1 MTLVSVI
8 IPVYNVEKYMR
19 RCIDSIINQTY
30 TNLEIILVDD
40 GASDRSGKI
49 CDEYAQMDHRI
60 KVLHKEN
67 GGLASARNA
76 GIQIATGEYISYVDS
91 DDWVETE
98 FIEVLLKGCQDNNA
112 KMSICRYRECFDE
125 SESKFVE
132 KSNTIIWTGKSAV
145 RHRIEDESTYGI
157 STSAWNKLYSA
168 KLIEEMR
175 FPEGKYYED
184 SVYAMEAMLKS
195 DKVAYTNSVLY
206 NYRCNRKGS
215 IMNEGFNARIITD
228 ELPLMAER
236 NALIRKYGLGDIAD
250 LVDRNYCIRV
260 IEVCRQLYNDR
271 NIENKDDL
279 YTCCKLYFREV
290 YKRCGHSEF
299 KGIDL
304 LKAAL
309 FKSNIKVCC
318 WSMNWLQRKHN

>member
-112 KMSICRYRECFDE
+112 KMSICRYRECFD
-125 SESKFVE
+125 
-132 KSNTIIWTGKSAV
+132 
-145 RHRIEDESTYGI
+145 
-157 STSAWNKLYSA
+157 
-168 KLIEEMR
+168 
-175 FPEGKYYED
+175 
-184 SVYAMEAMLKS
+184 
-195 DKVAYTNSVLY
+195 
-206 NYRCNRKGS
+206 
-215 IMNEGFNARIITD
+215 
-228 ELPLMAER
+228 
-236 NALIRKYGLGDIAD
+236 
-250 LVDRNYCIRV
+250 
-260 IEVCRQLYNDR
+260 
-271 NIENKDDL
+271 
-279 YTCCKLYFREV
+279 
-290 YKRCGHSEF
+290 
-299 KGIDL
+299 
-304 LKAAL
+304 
-309 FKSNIKVCC
+309 
-318 WSMNWLQRKHN
+318 